1 MRLGILI
8 SGFED
13 GSLKD
18 IAGTVKTIGYSDVE
32 ISACFN
38 DRRPNI
44 VSCTKK
50 EALETVKY
58 IRKLGLEISS
68 FQCHFHFGYALGN
81 NEMIKNPP
89 SCAAG
94 NRDESIEHTKRVI
107 DLAECSGVGI
117 VHTVSGIL
125 PELDAVQ
132 NVKYTGNIDYPARK
146 AWRNMLDSYQVILDY
161 AAKKKVKIAIEPVF
175 AYIVGNYETTRKLFD
190 DLGRDDLYL
199 NYDPSHFPYHNESAL
214 PLIEDFGKK
223 IIHVHVK
230 DAGIV
235 KLKKE
240 NIKTGGY
247 VYAMRSG
254 KEAFTFAPPGK
265 GVLDWD
271 KIVLALQKT
280 GYDGVLSVEMGHGYP
295 GTPEENARE
304 CFVFFRALLN
314 KFSNSHYGDRLP
326 RSCIAGE

>member
-1 MRLGILI
+1 MRLGILV
-8 SGFED
+8 SGFEK

-18 IAGTVKTIGYSDVE
+18 IARTVKMIGYSDVE

-44 VSCTKK
+44 ASCTKK
-50 EALETVKY
+50 EALETAKY
-58 IRKLGLEISS
+58 IRELGLEISS
-68 FQCHFHFGYALGN
+68 FQCHFHFGYAL
-81 NEMIKNPP
+81 EKTVKNPP
-89 SCAAG
+89 PYVAR
-94 NRDESIEHTKRVI
+94 NRDESIEHTKKII
-107 DLAECSGVGI
+107 DLADCLGVRI

-132 NVKYTGNIDYPARK
+132 NIKYTGNIDYPARK
-146 AWRNMLDSYQVILDY
+146 EWRCLIDSYQIILDY

-175 AYIVGNYETTRKLFD
+175 AYIVGNYETTRKLFE

-199 NYDPSHFPYHNESAL
+199 NYDPSHFPYHKESAL

-230 DAGIV
+230 DAGV
-235 KLKKE
+235 LKLNKK
-240 NIKTGGY
+240 NIKPDGY
-247 VYAMRSG
+247 IYAMRSG
-254 KEAFTFAPPGK
+254 NEAFTFAPPGK

-271 KIVLALQKT
+271 KIVLALKKA

-304 CFVFFRALLN
+304 GFKFFSNLLN
-314 KFSNSHYGDRLP
+314 KF
-326 RSCIAGE
+326 A